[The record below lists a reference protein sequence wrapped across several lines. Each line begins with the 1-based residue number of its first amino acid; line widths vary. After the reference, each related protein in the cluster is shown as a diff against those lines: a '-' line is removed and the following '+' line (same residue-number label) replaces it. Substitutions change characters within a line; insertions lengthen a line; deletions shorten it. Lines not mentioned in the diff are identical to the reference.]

1 MKALK
6 VLNYIYFELNKN
18 NTKGVWIEPKII
30 KEAIDELENIKNMT
44 HSNCHTTTDTSSK
57 DCCLSLEKRIKHI
70 ENTLEQIFRSS
81 AYSKDALNKKII
93 QCGITSNQ
101 NNKDKN
107 HESNRVIKRL

>member
-44 HSNCHTTTDTSSK
+44 HSNCTTTTDTSSK
-57 DCCLSLEKRIKHI
+57 DTSSNDSYVSLEKRIKHI
-70 ENTLEQIFRSS
+70 ENTLEQIFRAS
-81 AYSKDALNKKII
+81 AYSKDALNENCTVWNYFKSK
-93 QCGITSNQ
+93 Q
-101 NNKDKN
+101 
-107 HESNRVIKRL
+107 

>member
-30 KEAIDELENIKNMT
+30 KEAIDELESMK
-44 HSNCHTTTDTSSK
+44 HSNCPTTTDTSSK

-70 ENTLEQIFRSS
+70 ENTLEQIFRS
-81 AYSKDALNKKII
+81 
-93 QCGITSNQ
+93 
-101 NNKDKN
+101 
-107 HESNRVIKRL
+107 